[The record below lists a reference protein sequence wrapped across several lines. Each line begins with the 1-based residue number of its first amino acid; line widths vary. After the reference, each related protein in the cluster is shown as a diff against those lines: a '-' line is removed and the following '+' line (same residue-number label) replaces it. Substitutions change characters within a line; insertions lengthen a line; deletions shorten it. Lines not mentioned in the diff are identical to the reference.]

1 MGEIISKFIAV
12 VAKSCWTLATPWTVP
27 ARLLCSWEFPSKNT
41 GVGCHFLFQEI
52 FPTCQ
57 GLNFHLLHWQVY
69 SVPLSHLGSP
79 GSSVHRIL
87 QDRILE
93 LVAIPF
99 SMGSSQPRVSCMA
112 SLVAQRLRRL
122 PEMWETQV
130 RSLGQK
136 DPLEKEMA
144 THSSILAWRMPWMEE
159 PGRLQSM
166 ESQRVG
172 HDWATFT
179 LLYTAPNIL

>member
-27 ARLLCSWEFPSKNT
+27 ARLLCLWEFPSKNT
-41 GVGCHFLFQEI
+41 GVACHFLFQEI

-144 THSSILAWRMPWMEE
+144 THSSNLA
-159 PGRLQSM
+159 
-166 ESQRVG
+166 
-172 HDWATFT
+172 
-179 LLYTAPNIL
+179 